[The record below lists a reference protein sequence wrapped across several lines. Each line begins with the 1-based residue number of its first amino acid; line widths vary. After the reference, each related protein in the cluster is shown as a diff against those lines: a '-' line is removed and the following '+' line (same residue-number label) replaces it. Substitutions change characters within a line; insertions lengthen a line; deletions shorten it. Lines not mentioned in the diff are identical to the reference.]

1 MTESGDRT
9 VSSKPLDPF
18 TLMLD
23 FRSGALE
30 PHTSR
35 TERHV
40 SDMQG
45 AYADATAQEHLVKGG
60 DPLVYEVLQ
69 YDIPEEVGQL
79 ICCTTVLHP
88 GTVGDEYFMTK
99 GHYHSVRD
107 TGEVYLG
114 LRGHGYLLL
123 MTEEGG
129 KAATPMGPG
138 TVAYVPPNWAHRTV
152 NTSEEPF
159 VFFAVYPGQAGHDY
173 GTIEKTGF
181 PQRVLRT
188 PKGAELR

>member
-1 MTESGDRT
+1 M
-9 VSSKPLDPF
+9 DPF
-18 TLMLD
+18 ALMLD
-23 FRSGALE
+23 WRTGALE

-45 AYADATAQEHLVKGG
+45 AYADQAAVSQLVAHG

-69 YDIPEEVGQL
+69 YDVPEEVGQL

-88 GTVGDEYFMTK
+88 GTVGEEYFMTK

-114 LRGHGYLLL
+114 LSGNGQLLL
-123 MTEEGG
+123 MTEDGG

-138 TVAYVPPNWAHRTV
+138 TVAYVPPCWAHRTV
-152 NTSEEPF
+152 NTGEDPF

-173 GTIEKTGF
+173 GTIEQTGF
-181 PQRVLRT
+181 PKRVMRT
-188 PKGAELR
+188 PQGAVLQ